1 MPPPSRFTFLARPRL
16 RTFRSRNNPAE
27 FLDMNTFGAG
37 CRILLSISACLGGAL
52 FAQEEVK
59 TSGQE
64 VRPPPVGLIYKSIDL
79 KYSSADT
86 AGGAQN
92 TKGATSDLK
101 SEVLDL
107 KAAGA
112 DIKETAAEIKIS
124 LQGEILFD
132 FDKSNLRP
140 AAESTLA
147 QVAKLIAS
155 YPKVQVLIEGHTDSK
170 GSDSYNAKLS
180 DRRAVAVK
188 NWFTKHGIASGSM
201 QTHGW
206 GAAKPVAPNKHPDGS
221 DDPEGRQKN
230 RRVEITIKK

>member
-1 MPPPSRFTFLARPRL
+1 MNPFGVSR
-16 RTFRSRNNPAE
+16 
-27 FLDMNTFGAG
+27 
-37 CRILLSISACLGGAL
+37 RIILSILVCIASGLSAEQL
-52 FAQEEVK
+52 
-59 TSGQE
+59 
-64 VRPPPVGLIYKSIDL
+64 KSLDLVYRSLDL
-79 KYSSADT
+79 KYSALGLTGAGENVGGKGENT
-86 AGGAQN
+86 AGAGTA
-92 TKGATSDLK
+92 LK
-101 SEVLDL
+101 SEVVDLKAASADL

-112 DIKETAAEIKIS
+112 EIKESAAEIKIS

-147 QVAKLIAS
+147 QVAKLIGS
-155 YPKVQVLIEGHTDSK
+155 YAKAKVLIEGYTDSK

-180 DRRAVAVK
+180 DRRAVSVK
-188 NWFTKHGIASGSM
+188 NWFAQHGVTTGSM

-206 GAAKPVAPNKHPDGS
+206 GAAKPVAPNTHPDGS

>member
-1 MPPPSRFTFLARPRL
+1 MKA
-16 RTFRSRNNPAE
+16 
-27 FLDMNTFGAG
+27 FGAG
-37 CRILLSISACLGGAL
+37 CRILLSTSLCFGGGL
-52 FAQEEVK
+52 FAQEDVK
-59 TSGQE
+59 PSGQE
-64 VRPPPVGLIYKSIDL
+64 VRPPPVGLIYKSLDL
-79 KYSSADT
+79 KYSSADSA
-86 AGGAQN
+86 AGAEN

-101 SEVLDL
+101 GEVVDL

-112 DIKETAAEIKIS
+112 DIKETATEIKIS

-140 AAESTLA
+140 AAESTLG
-147 QVAKLIAS
+147 QVAKMISS
-155 YPKVQVLIEGHTDSK
+155 YPKATVSIEGYTDSK

-188 NWFTKHGIASGSM
+188 NWFTKHGITSALM

-230 RRVEITIKK
+230 RRVEITIRK

>member
-1 MPPPSRFTFLARPRL
+1 
-16 RTFRSRNNPAE
+16 
-27 FLDMNTFGAG
+27 MNAFGAS
-37 CRILLSISACLGGAL
+37 CRILLSISVCLRGVL
-52 FAQEEVK
+52 FAQDEGK
-59 TSGQE
+59 PTGQE
-64 VRPPPVGLIYKSIDL
+64 VRPPPLDLIYKSLDL
-79 KYSSADT
+79 KYSSAET

-92 TKGATSDLK
+92 TKGGASDLK
-101 SEVLDL
+101 GEVVDLKAATAGL

-112 DIKETAAEIKIS
+112 EIKESAAEIKIS

-140 AAESTLA
+140 AAESTLG
-147 QVAKLIAS
+147 QVAKMISS
-155 YPKVQVLIEGHTDSK
+155 YPKATVLIEGYTDSK

-188 NWFTKHGIASGSM
+188 NWFTKYGIASGSM

>member
-1 MPPPSRFTFLARPRL
+1 MNPFGLSR
-16 RTFRSRNNPAE
+16 
-27 FLDMNTFGAG
+27 
-37 CRILLSISACLGGAL
+37 RILLSILLCFGGHL
-52 FAQEEVK
+52 FAQDEPPPP
-59 TSGQE
+59 SGQE
-64 VRPPPVGLIYKSIDL
+64 VRPPPVDLIYQSLDL
-79 KYSSADT
+79 KYSTENSNGA
-86 AGGAQN
+86 AQN
-92 TKGATSDLK
+92 VGGKGEDMSGTTSALK

-112 DIKETAAEIKIS
+112 EIKESATEIKIS

-132 FDKSNLRP
+132 FDKSNIRP

-147 QVAKLIAS
+147 QVAKMIQS
-155 YPKVQVLIEGHTDSK
+155 YPNARTLIEGYTDSK

-180 DRRAVAVK
+180 DRRAASVK
-188 NWFTKHGIASGSM
+188 AWFAQHGLKASAM